1 MKTVFC
7 GSEGALQSKKKITL
21 MSPGISQDS
30 GRDWMT
36 LVEVERCWH
45 LPGRQRL
52 HDPVLMSGCIF
63 LCCVKFDL
71 F

>member
-7 GSEGALQSKKKITL
+7 GSEGALQSKKKNNPDVTWDI
-21 MSPGISQDS
+21 S